1 MTLGLAERPI
11 KFLLKLGI
19 KASIEH
25 LLSYIVM
32 TLKTNDDITN
42 TVRAPVIT
50 SLYLKLLSNNTVFEA

>member
-19 KASIEH
+19 KVPRERLH
-25 LLSYIVM
+25 SYIVM
-32 TLKTNDDITN
+32 TIKTNEDITN
-42 TVRAPVIT
+42 TVRAPVVT